1 MDFDLTPE
9 QEQLRDSVL
18 RFGREHYDFAIWRR
32 ITARHAP
39 FDADNWRRMAEL
51 GWLAIGVPEEHG
63 GLGGSAVDTM
73 VVMEGMGRCLCLEPL
88 VGSAVI
94 APALLQHARPVLRD
108 RLLAEIVAGE
118 TMVALAEGEPDG
130 GFDLSWVATTATRD
144 GDGYV
149 LTGAKSQVSDG
160 ASAAW
165 FIVPARTSGELDD
178 PHGITL
184 FLVHADAPGLSRTSF
199 RAPDQRH
206 HARLSLDR
214 VTVGAD
220 AAIGAIGEGFALL
233 EHAVDLAITARLA
246 EAVGA
251 MDVLRD
257 TTLDYLKTRR
267 QFDAPIGSFQALQH
281 RMVDIAMACEE
292 ARSMT
297 YQATMR
303 LGAPRAERRRAIS
316 AAKALVGQH
325 GLFVGHQAVQ
335 LHGGIGTS
343 DELPVSHYLK
353 RLLMIDL
360 AYGNAAY
367 HRGLFAAAGA

>member
-1 MDFDLTPE
+1 MDFDLTSE

-32 ITARHAP
+32 MVAGHAP
-39 FDADNWRRMAEL
+39 FDVDNWHRMAEL

-63 GLGGSAVDTM
+63 GLGGTAIDTM
-73 VVMEGMGRCLCLEPL
+73 VLMEGMGRCLCLEPL

-94 APALLQHARPVLRD
+94 APALLQHATPVTRD
-108 RLLAEIVAGE
+108 RLLAEILAGE
-118 TMVALAEGEPDG
+118 TMVALAEGEPEG
-130 GFDLSWVATTATRD
+130 GFDLSWVATTATPD

-160 ASAAW
+160 ASAHW
-165 FIVPARTSGELDD
+165 FMVPARTSGEVDD

-184 FLVHADAPGLSRTSF
+184 FLVDANAPGLSRSSF
-199 RAPDQRH
+199 RSPDHRH

-214 VTVGAD
+214 VAVGAD
-220 AAIGAIGEGFALL
+220 AVIGVTGEGLDLL
-233 EHAVDLAITARLA
+233 EHAVDLAIVARLA

-257 TTLDYLKTRR
+257 TTLEYLKTRR

-281 RMVDIAMACEE
+281 RMVDIAIACEE
-292 ARSMT
+292 ARSMM

-303 LGAPRAERRRAIS
+303 LGAPRAERRRAVS

-325 GLFVGHQAVQ
+325 GIFVGHQAVQ

-360 AYGNAAY
+360 AYGNAAH
-367 HRGLFAAAGA
+367 HRALFAASPA